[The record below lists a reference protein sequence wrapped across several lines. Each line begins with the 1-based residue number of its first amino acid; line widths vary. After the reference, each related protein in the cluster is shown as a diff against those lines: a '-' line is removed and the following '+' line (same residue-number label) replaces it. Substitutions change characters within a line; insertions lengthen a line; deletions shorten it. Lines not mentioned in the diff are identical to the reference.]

1 MISKEK
7 QPGILIIGTNMII
20 FMAYTLW
27 VRSGRD
33 NEFGFIAEA
42 FFMAIHIVLCM
53 VAAIIGYRRQFL
65 ISALVIL
72 LIGFSTCYISVTC

>member
-1 MISKEK
+1 MINKE
-7 QPGILIIGTNMII
+7 QLPTVLIIGINMIV
-20 FMAYTLW
+20 FLAYTLW

-42 FFMAIHIVLCM
+42 FFMAIHIILCM
-53 VAAIIGYRRQFL
+53 VAAIIGYRKQFL

-72 LIGFSTCYISVTC
+72 LVGFSTCYISIQS